1 MTIKTIGPK
10 VRQVVVYNDAT
21 YGPIPAMITQNSGDR
36 TGAGI
41 SLTTFPPGTSP
52 QTQNGV
58 QYDYT
63 GTVVGTWRYGE
74 IDVE

>member
-10 VRQVVVYNDAT
+10 VRQIVIYNDAT
-21 YGPIPAMITQNSGDR
+21 YGPIAAIITSHSGDPA
-36 TGAGI
+36 GNGI
-41 SLTTFPPGTSP
+41 SLTTFPPGVTP
-52 QTQNGV
+52 QFQSNV

-63 GTVVGTWRYGE
+63 GAIVGRWRYGE

>member
-1 MTIKTIGPK
+1 MKPDLMAISCP
-10 VRQVVVYNDAT
+10 
-21 YGPIPAMITQNSGDR
+21 DR
-36 TGAGI
+36 NGAGI
-41 SLTTFPPGTSP
+41 SLTTFPPGVAP

-63 GTVVGTWRYGE
+63 GANVGSWYGE